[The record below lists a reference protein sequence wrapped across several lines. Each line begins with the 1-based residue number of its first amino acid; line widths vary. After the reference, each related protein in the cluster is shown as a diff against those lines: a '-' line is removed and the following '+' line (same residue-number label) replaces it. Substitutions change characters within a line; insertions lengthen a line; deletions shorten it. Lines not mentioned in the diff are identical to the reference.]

1 MKYNI
6 DFEREERRGFPE
18 AIFCEGKELKEIIEI
33 IGAMLNKKIN
43 VIATRVKEDVYE
55 KVKEKFS
62 DALYN
67 KDARCITLKVIEK
80 EKKGKVCIVTGG
92 TADIPVAEEAKVSAE
107 FYGCNVETI
116 YDIGVAG
123 IHRLFDNLDRI
134 KDADIVI
141 VVAGMEGALASVV
154 TGLIDIPVIGV
165 PTSIG
170 YGSSMNGLSAL
181 LSMLNS
187 CSPGLSIMNID
198 NGFGAGYNAAL
209 IIRKIYLQSKSI

>member
-6 DFEREERRGFPE
+6 DFNRGERRGFPE

-33 IGAMLNKKIN
+33 IRVMLDKKIN
-43 VIATRVKEDVYE
+43 IIATKAKPEVYE
-55 KVKEKFS
+55 AVKEKIPE
-62 DALYN
+62 AMYN
-67 KDARCITLKVIEK
+67 KDARCITIGSK

-123 IHRLFDNLDRI
+123 IHRLFDNLDKI
-134 KDADIVI
+134 KEADIVI

-154 TGLIDIPVIGV
+154 TGLVDIPVIGV

-170 YGSSMNGLSAL
+170 YGTGIKGISAL

-187 CSPGLSIMNID
+187 CSPGLIVVNID
-198 NGFGAGYNAAL
+198 NGFGAGYNAAN
-209 IIRKIYLQSKSI
+209 IIK